1 MHING
6 NHNLLSVI
14 KLQYEWCSFV
24 LGLCN
29 TVIDNPGRLD
39 KPRLV
44 KEILSFL
51 ETDTVLFYG
60 EEPPELLQ
68 AQIQKW
74 SPIILWFRD
83 RFGVTIE
90 PTTDVMAAPVTQCV
104 YPRLDVTCADG
115 DMLQRTCRRWRS
127 TCCPRATRRCR
138 DSPSVLTPL
147 NP

>member
-1 MHING
+1 M
-6 NHNLLSVI
+6 
-14 KLQYEWCSFV
+14 
-24 LGLCN
+24 CN

-90 PTTDVMAAPVTQCV
+90 PTTDVMAAPVTQCA
-104 YPRLDVTCADG
+104 YPRLDVRLCGVTCAHG
-115 DMLQRTCRRWRS
+115 DMLQRTFRRWRS
-127 TCCPRATRRCR
+127 TCCHRVTRLCR

-147 NP
+147 NL

>member
-1 MHING
+1 M
-6 NHNLLSVI
+6 
-14 KLQYEWCSFV
+14 
-24 LGLCN
+24 CN

-104 YPRLDVTCADG
+104 YLRLKSDLC
-115 DMLQRTCRRWRS
+115 
-127 TCCPRATRRCR
+127 
-138 DSPSVLTPL
+138 
-147 NP
+147 

>member
-1 MHING
+1 M
-6 NHNLLSVI
+6 
-14 KLQYEWCSFV
+14 
-24 LGLCN
+24 CN

-39 KPRLV
+39 KHRLV

-90 PTTDVMAAPVTQCV
+90 PTTDVMAAPVTQCA
-104 YPRLDVTCADG
+104 YPKLDVTCADG
-115 DMLQRTCRRWRS
+115 DDVAADLQTLEKYLLSQSYEALQGFSFCVDALKSLILAVAAVERR
-127 TCCPRATRRCR
+127 
-138 DSPSVLTPL
+138 LTV
-147 NP
+147 

>member
-1 MHING
+1 M
-6 NHNLLSVI
+6 
-14 KLQYEWCSFV
+14 
-24 LGLCN
+24 CN

-104 YPRLDVTCADG
+104 YPRLDVTCADVL
-115 DMLQRTCRRWRS
+115 MM
-127 TCCPRATRRCR
+127 TCCSGPADAGEVPAVPELRGAAGILLLC
-138 DSPSVLTPL
+138 
-147 NP
+147 